1 MRTFILKNRKPL
13 IVAAAIIA
21 LGVGAFAVYQ
31 TFFAPQPVESEEEL
45 QTARVRQGDLVLY
58 ASGSGTLITLDER
71 DLGFSIGGK
80 VAEINVSVGDE
91 VEAGDTLATQAD
103 IDELE
108 AEVASDELNVLNA
121 EQALQELYDQAD
133 LIAAQAQ
140 LDLAN
145 AREALKDAEYDY
157 SVNQQGNRA
166 SEATL
171 EAAEAELKLAK
182 DNLEHAKEMLDADPD
197 NSMRQLNYA
206 NAEKRYNS
214 ATWSWNWYTG
224 SPTDIQQ
231 AQLEAEVSLAKAE
244 VTLAEQAYEEVKDGP
259 DPISIREAEL
269 QLSNARAGL
278 AVSQANLDGS
288 TITAPF
294 AGTVMSIDADVGDEV
309 NSAFITVADLSNHY
323 LEIFL
328 DETDMD
334 KIDLDYEVEVVFD
347 AIPEITF
354 KGYVIS
360 MDPGLYQSNM
370 ITAVR
375 AIVQLDDENN
385 PSASRLMIGMNA
397 AVDVIGGRA
406 ENAILVPVEALRELD
421 EDEYAVFVMENGEP
435 TLRVVQVGIQDLTYA
450 EITSGLEAGEVVSTG
465 IVETE

>member
-214 ATWSWNWYTG
+214 AAWSWNWYTG

>member
-214 ATWSWNWYTG
+214 AIWSWNWYTG